1 MHPTLT
7 HFESLHMHEAF
18 FSFSVLSTTD
28 VTGFMI
34 IISELF
40 LLTLKPAPDVFDALQ
55 YVYISFIDW

>member
-1 MHPTLT
+1 
-7 HFESLHMHEAF
+7 MHEAF